1 MQSQNQFYFLML
13 LCVIGISI
21 DSLSFVLFS
30 IGLTLTVSVA
40 IFALGHSQQDPRE
53 KLRGATVANREYLME
68 IHLKKMARKLSLHQ
82 ALIGRGIRLTGRPA
96 IENPHS
102 NGLLSRCVIVNV
114 AGEN

>member
-1 MQSQNQFYFLML
+1 MQSQNQFYFLLL

-40 IFALGHSQQDPRE
+40 VFALGNSEQDPGE
-53 KLRGATVANREYLME
+53 KLRGATVASREYLME
-68 IHLKKMARKLSLHQ
+68 IHLRKMARKLTLHQ

-96 IENPHS
+96 TKKQPND
-102 NGLLSRCVIVNV
+102 GFLSRCLIANV
-114 AGEN
+114 AGDC